1 MAALLKPNE
10 MRRIKNGGI
19 YNKGGL
25 FNKAL
30 SEAIDEWRKQGGSG
44 RQFLNFNGSG
54 KRNRFLYKHL

>member
-30 SEAIDEWRKQGGSG
+30 SEAIDEWRKRDGSG
-44 RQFLNFNGSG
+44 SAETVSQF
-54 KRNRFLYKHL
+54 